1 MPSSSSVP
9 SSTSSNQL
17 NDDLT
22 PSSSASSSS
31 SNSSQNQ
38 ENRHAH
44 HPHQHHHHHHSHHH
58 AQLSPDSS
66 PRSANQLWSMYSHTN
81 SLYKKCVIGL
91 HQLRLIEFSGFLEK
105 RRDPEIYHKHL
116 FVHLNTSD
124 FAASYGN
131 GLTSANTSPSSGNG
145 PVSLTG
151 QSAASS
157 STSSSSSSSGSANGA
172 GSANGPSNANG
183 DGLLNAGG
191 EFECINYK
199 EFADKFP
206 ENDLIWSTSSDKP
219 SAYLI
224 KFWVDLNYTLEDN
237 VSSLYAVNNM

>member
-44 HPHQHHHHHHSHHH
+44 HAHHHHHHNHHH
-58 AQLSPDSS
+58 TQLSPDSS
-66 PRSANQLWSMYSHTN
+66 PRSANQLWSMYSNTN

-124 FAASYGN
+124 FSPSYGN

-151 QSAASS
+151 QSATSS
-157 STSSSSSSSGSANGA
+157 STSSSSSGSANGT
-172 GSANGPSNANG
+172 SVNGPSNTNG
-183 DGLLNAGG
+183 DAGG